1 MSLQIGG
8 SSCGITPT
16 PLAHLIYTAMIFL
29 PLTFFFFW
37 KFLLIKSRNDVF
49 LRSCF
54 SPWINDANDIFI
66 FIQLW
71 KTERFVFKI
80 SKIFKKIWSN
90 KNSDTNNDKSI
101 SFHLSFWTLRC
112 FFETYQIILF
122 PHVAD
127 FGFPLALH
135 EW

>member
-8 SSCGITPT
+8 SSCGITRT
-16 PLAHLIYTAMIFL
+16 PLAYLIYAAMIFL
-29 PLTFFFFW
+29 PLTFFFW
-37 KFLLIKSRNDVF
+37 KILLIKSRNDVF

-80 SKIFKKIWSN
+80 SKIFKTIWSN

-112 FFETYQIILF
+112 FLKRIKLDYFRMSRISAS
-122 PHVAD
+122 HWHCMN
-127 FGFPLALH
+127 GN
-135 EW
+135 